1 MDLCVDEEELSSE
14 EGKGVED
21 EVIDRNAAKLVRP
34 VAAGAPDHADSENH
48 ASEVQCVS
56 LP

>member
-34 VAAGAPDHADSENH
+34 VAAGAPDHADSEKH